1 MERNIFSESIDVL
14 SLLIREHKQKYLS
27 FAMLF
32 LSMIVAGTMLV
43 NLNVVYAFLLTG
55 NFEYISFS
63 YSNNFVY
70 SLAMFST
77 VCFTMYIIHSF
88 FHRSGFLALSL
99 IPRSKMAKLIA
110 ILSVLIFIPIMSVI
124 LMYLS
129 AILVSILFFF
139 MDNTLAITF
148 NKDIYDISLM
158 FGSFIYWL
166 YPISIILTFIYHY
179 NSFSKAILV
188 SIGVFTLLSSVFLI
202 FDDIF
207 FVKNDI
213 MRYIYSGILAIYII
227 FITYRSIYKKNI
239 TV

>member
-14 SLLIREHKQKYLS
+14 SLIIREHKQKYLS

-32 LSMIVAGTMLV
+32 WAMIIAFTMLV
-43 NLNVVYAFLLTG
+43 NLNVVYIFLIYGILDG
-55 NFEYISFS
+55 NNLSYDSTMVYYLALYSTSF
-63 YSNNFVY
+63 
-70 SLAMFST
+70 
-77 VCFTMYIIHSF
+77 FTMYIINSF
-88 FHRSGFLALSL
+88 FHRSEFLAFSL
-99 IPRSKMAKLIA
+99 IPRSRMAKLIA

-124 LMYLS
+124 LMYIS

-139 MDNTLAITF
+139 MDNVFSTIFSELLETRLLNATL
-148 NKDIYDISLM
+148 ISL
-158 FGSFIYWL
+158 F
-166 YPISIILTFIYHY
+166 PISVAITFIYHY

-207 FVKNDI
+207 FVKSDI
-213 MRYIYSGILAIYII
+213 MRYIYSGIFAIYII